1 MNSEHSI
8 SLRQNQPTFM
18 KLRFVFTFFLAVS
31 LVTAFAQTESNYRPV
46 RFLISGALEFGG
58 DELQRVLFTNGETQ
72 SVNAG
77 QGGSIAIGAQIQ
89 FPKTDKLLIRG
100 SIGYKYLTTQADN
113 VHIRLT
119 RVPMQL
125 TANFMAAPK
134 LRLGAGIVTHT
145 GVKFNSGGLGGDMT
159 YKSSTGPVF
168 EIAYYGIGLSFTAL
182 KYTDQNNETYSANA
196 FGITFSGVLPGMNK

>member
-1 MNSEHSI
+1 MLNIFYHCSQFKH
-8 SLRQNQPTFM
+8 TM
-18 KLRFVFTFFLAVS
+18 KLKFVFTFFLALTFVA
-31 LVTAFAQTESNYRPV
+31 AFAQNESKYQPV

-58 DELQRVLFTNGETQ
+58 DELQKVLFTNGETQ

-89 FPKTDKLLIRG
+89 FPKTDKFLIRG

-159 YKSSTGPVF
+159 YTSNAGPVF

>member
-1 MNSEHSI
+1 M
-8 SLRQNQPTFM
+8 
-18 KLRFVFTFFLAVS
+18 FLAVS
-31 LVTAFAQTESNYRPV
+31 LVTTFAQTESNYRPV

-58 DELQRVLFTNGETQ
+58 DELQRVLFTNGDTQ

-89 FPKTDKLLIRG
+89 FPKADKFLIRG

-159 YKSSTGPVF
+159 YTSNTGPVF

-182 KYTDQNNETYSANA
+182 NYTDQNNETYSANA

>member
-1 MNSEHSI
+1 
-8 SLRQNQPTFM
+8 M
-18 KLRFVFTFFLAVS
+18 KLKFVFTFFLALTFVA
-31 LVTAFAQTESNYRPV
+31 AFAQNESKYQPV

-58 DELQRVLFTNGETQ
+58 DELQKVLFTNGETQ

-89 FPKTDKLLIRG
+89 FPKTDKFLIRG

-159 YKSSTGPVF
+159 YTSNAGPVF

>member
-1 MNSEHSI
+1 
-8 SLRQNQPTFM
+8 M

>member
-1 MNSEHSI
+1 
-8 SLRQNQPTFM
+8 M
-18 KLRFVFTFFLAVS
+18 KLKSLLVILFIIAVS
-31 LVTAFAQTESNYRPV
+31 DKVLAQDEPPYRPI

-58 DELQRVLFTNGETQ
+58 DELAEVFFTNGESQ
-72 SVNAG
+72 SINAG

-89 FPKTDKLLIRG
+89 FPKADKFLLRG
-100 SIGYKYLTTQADN
+100 SLGYKYVTTQADN

-134 LRLGAGIVTHT
+134 LRLGAGIVTH
-145 GVKFNSGGLGGDMT
+145 SGIKLNADGIGDNLT
-159 YKSSTGPVF
+159 FKSNAGPVF

>member
-1 MNSEHSI
+1 
-8 SLRQNQPTFM
+8 M
-18 KLRFVFTFFLAVS
+18 KLKSLLVILFIISVTDKALAQDEP
-31 LVTAFAQTESNYRPV
+31 TYRPV

-58 DELQRVLFTNGETQ
+58 DEIAEVFFTNGETQ
-72 SVNAG
+72 SINAG

-89 FPKTDKLLIRG
+89 FPKADKFLLRG
-100 SIGYKYLTTQADN
+100 SIGYKYVTTQADN

-134 LRLGAGIVTHT
+134 LRLGAGIVTH
-145 GVKFNSGGLGGDMT
+145 SGIKLNADGLGDNLT
-159 YKSSTGPVF
+159 FKSNAGPVF

>member
-1 MNSEHSI
+1 
-8 SLRQNQPTFM
+8 M
-18 KLRFVFTFFLAVS
+18 KLKSLLVILFIISVSDKALA
-31 LVTAFAQTESNYRPV
+31 QDESTPYRPV

-58 DELQRVLFTNGETQ
+58 DEIAEVLFTNGESQ
-72 SVNAG
+72 SINAG

-89 FPKTDKLLIRG
+89 FPKADKFILRG
-100 SIGYKYLTTQADN
+100 SIGYKYVTTQADN

-134 LRLGAGIVTHT
+134 LRLGAGIVTH
-145 GVKFNSGGLGGDMT
+145 SGIKLNADGIGDNLT
-159 YKSSTGPVF
+159 FKSNAGPVF

>member
-1 MNSEHSI
+1 
-8 SLRQNQPTFM
+8 M
-18 KLRFVFTFFLAVS
+18 KLKFVFMLFFTVS
-31 LVTAFAQTESNYRPV
+31 LVTSFAQTESNYRPV

-89 FPKTDKLLIRG
+89 FPKTDKFLIRG

-119 RVPMQL
+119 RVPLQL

-145 GVKFNSGGLGGDMT
+145 GVKFNSGGLGGDMNYT
-159 YKSSTGPVF
+159 SNAGPVI

-182 KYTDQNNETYSANA
+182 KYTDQNNKSYSANA